1 MGPSRVINSLIGAT
15 IVDTKLS
22 GAGVAV
28 LSDSGSGAKKAASMP
43 GVIRRTMQR

>member
-1 MGPSRVINSLIGAT
+1 MGSM
-15 IVDTKLS
+15 IVETKLS

-43 GVIRRTMQR
+43 GVISSAMQR